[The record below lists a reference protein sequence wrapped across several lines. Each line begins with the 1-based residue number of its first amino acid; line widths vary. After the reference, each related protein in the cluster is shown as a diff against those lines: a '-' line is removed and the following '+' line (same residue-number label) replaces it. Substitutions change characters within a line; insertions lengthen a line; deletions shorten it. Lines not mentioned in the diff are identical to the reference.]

1 MTLSLVLENII
12 IIFFEKVA
20 IVIEVLNG
28 VVDIIMWQVPSLKAL
43 VKFTSTNFA
52 VPSFSQLS
60 NSSKHL
66 SE

>member
-28 VVDIIMWQVPSLKAL
+28 VVDIIM
-43 VKFTSTNFA
+43 
-52 VPSFSQLS
+52 
-60 NSSKHL
+60 
-66 SE
+66 